1 MASFPMHS
9 SALCQTAGK
18 HCQGESVS
26 QLVPQLIVN
35 YSVAVSS
42 NQTVMLKLY
51 DSAIH
56 RHQSKI
62 NLNVADE
69 KLLIMTLRDTCIQAV
84 EALRKLPN
92 VSSSALG
99 SGDGSE
105 DQVMTG
111 SGTSGDGDDDQSN
124 VRMAVE
130 DSANAYTGVILLL
143 QTIGTMIVEER
154 CSEKAKRT
162 LVNSGCL
169 KSCLGK
175 LKHIQYSREFEG
187 EKKKKC
193 NPALTNIDLLAQAE
207 RKIPRITRS
216 MGTTMV
222 SDTDTSKGTV
232 GFMYIKRDIVRLIGA
247 LTYQDRQMQDEVRKK
262 ISRIW
267 KMLIH
272 SFCTTKDRFELT
284 TRPI

>member
-1 MASFPMHS
+1 
-9 SALCQTAGK
+9 
-18 HCQGESVS
+18 
-26 QLVPQLIVN
+26 
-35 YSVAVSS
+35 
-42 NQTVMLKLY
+42 MLKLY

-69 KLLIMTLRDTCIQAV
+69 KLLIVTLRDTCIQAV

-105 DQVMTG
+105 DQDMTA
-111 SGTSGDGDDDQSN
+111 SGASGDGDDDQSN

-162 LVNSGCL
+162 LVSSGCL

-175 LKHIQYSREFEG
+175 L
-187 EKKKKC
+187 
-193 NPALTNIDLLAQAE
+193 NI
-207 RKIPRITRS
+207 
-216 MGTTMV
+216 
-222 SDTDTSKGTV
+222 
-232 GFMYIKRDIVRLIGA
+232 
-247 LTYQDRQMQDEVRKK
+247 
-262 ISRIW
+262 
-267 KMLIH
+267 
-272 SFCTTKDRFELT
+272 
-284 TRPI
+284 

>member
-1 MASFPMHS
+1 
-9 SALCQTAGK
+9 
-18 HCQGESVS
+18 
-26 QLVPQLIVN
+26 
-35 YSVAVSS
+35 
-42 NQTVMLKLY
+42 MLKLY

-124 VRMAVE
+124 VRIAVE

-175 LKHIQYSREFEG
+175 LKHIEYSLELEG
-187 EKKKKC
+187 EKKKKYV
-193 NPALTNIDLLAQAE
+193 
-207 RKIPRITRS
+207 IPR
-216 MGTTMV
+216 
-222 SDTDTSKGTV
+222 
-232 GFMYIKRDIVRLIGA
+232 
-247 LTYQDRQMQDEVRKK
+247 
-262 ISRIW
+262 
-267 KMLIH
+267 
-272 SFCTTKDRFELT
+272 
-284 TRPI
+284 